1 MREGVDIG
9 LLKYIL
15 RLGVV
20 IQDGAGDPVKPLIVT
35 LDD

>member
-20 IQDGAGDPVKPLIVT
+20 IQDGAGDPVKPLIVS
-35 LDD
+35 LYD